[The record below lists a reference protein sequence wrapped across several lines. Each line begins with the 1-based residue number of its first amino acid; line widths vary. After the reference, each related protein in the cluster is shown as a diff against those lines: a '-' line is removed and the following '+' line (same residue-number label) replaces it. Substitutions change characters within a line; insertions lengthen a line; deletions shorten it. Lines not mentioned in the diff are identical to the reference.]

1 MSNAIKPAGRLVLT
15 GTIALVSA
23 VTMLLGFRPRQAAQ
37 PPGAL
42 STQEVVRRM
51 VATNAARRLDLRA
64 FTAMIHYHLESEGL
78 SHQTADMDVRLA
90 YDGLAPKSY
99 TIISESGSTMLQDH
113 ILKPFLS
120 DERQEAVIDFRD
132 GSALVPG
139 NYAFT
144 LVASPHADMNT
155 SFKPGDEADPDNSY
169 ILALTPL
176 KALSRFSFTGT
187 LWINPRD
194 FGVERLD
201 GQPTKTNSWWVSRID
216 FNYQNR
222 KFGKFWLPVNNHSVS
237 QVRMFGHATLDIT
250 FSDYA
255 LTSIG
260 PAALDGEDSLLRQTP
275 QPGH

>member
-1 MSNAIKPAGRLVLT
+1 
-15 GTIALVSA
+15 
-23 VTMLLGFRPRQAAQ
+23 
-37 PPGAL
+37 
-42 STQEVVRRM
+42 VVRRM

-64 FTAMIHYHLESEGL
+64 FTGAIHYHLESEGL
-78 SHQTADMDVRLA
+78 SHQVADMDVRLA

-99 TIISESGSTMLQDH
+99 TIVSESGSTLLQNH

-120 DERQEAVIDFRD
+120 DERQEAAIDFRD

-144 LVASPHADMNT
+144 LVASPHPDMNT
-155 SFKPGDEADPDNSY
+155 RFKPGDEANPDNSY

-176 KALSRFSFTGT
+176 KALSRFSFTGR

-194 FGVERLD
+194 FGVERLE
-201 GQPTKTNSWWVSRID
+201 GQPSKTNSWWVSRIE
-216 FNYQNR
+216 FNYQNQ
-222 KFGKFWLPVNNHSVS
+222 KFGAFWLPVNNQSVS

-255 LTSIG
+255 LTSIR
-260 PAALDGEDSLLRQTP
+260 PAALDGDAPLLRQTP
-275 QPGH
+275 QPDH